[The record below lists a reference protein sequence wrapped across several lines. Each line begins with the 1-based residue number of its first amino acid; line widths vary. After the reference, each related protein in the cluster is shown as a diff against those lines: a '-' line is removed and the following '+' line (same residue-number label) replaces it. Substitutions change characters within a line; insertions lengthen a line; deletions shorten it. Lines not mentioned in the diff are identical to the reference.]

1 MELTQLIQFKAV
13 ADYNSISLA
22 AKQLHIS
29 QPALST
35 MLRKLESEL
44 GVALFDRTRNKI
56 TLNEA
61 GTITLGHVNKILQQ
75 ADNMK
80 SDLHDYVL
88 RSSHIR
94 LGFCDPGPMWYCVPH
109 LSVIGTPIYYDC
121 YSQAAH
127 EEVLLLNNS
136 YDIIISSEKLE
147 HPELASRLFILEKI
161 YLSVSPSHPL
171 SAEKELSLKDPRIT
185 SIFRFIVNGAFI
197 ERQQPFWESVKGHI
211 HLTTTNDYFL
221 FCQTIKD
228 PSIITSTTKIVR
240 HYRNDG
246 PDRILIP
253 ISDPEMEISYHISYL
268 KNKER
273 NLKNVIDLLDRCAEA
288 V

>member
-44 GVALFDRTRNKI
+44 GVALFDRTGNKI

-61 GTITLGHVNKILQQ
+61 GTIALEHVNKILRQT
-75 ADNMK
+75 DDMK

-94 LGFCDPGPMWYCVPH
+94 LGFCDPGPMWYCVPQ
-109 LSVIGTPIYYDC
+109 LAVTGTQIYYDC

-127 EEVLLLNNS
+127 EEMLLLNDN

-147 HPELASRLFILEKI
+147 QPELVSRPFILEKM
-161 YLSVSPSHPL
+161 YLSLSPSNPL
-171 SAEKELSLKDPRIT
+171 SGEKELSLRDPRIT
-185 SIFRFIVNGAFI
+185 SIFRFTVNGTFYKK
-197 ERQQPFWESVKGHI
+197 QLPFWESVKNHI
-211 HLTTTNDYFL
+211 RLTTTDDYFL
-221 FCQTIKD
+221 FCQAIQD
-228 PSIITSTTKIVR
+228 PSVVTTTTEIVR

-246 PDRILIP
+246 ADRILIP
-253 ISDPEMEISYHISYL
+253 VSDPEVQIHYHLSYP
-268 KNKER
+268 KNKEKH
-273 NLKNVIDLLDRCAEA
+273 LKNILDLLDRCVRAI
-288 V
+288 